1 MLYRV
6 RATYLDGDISVT
18 PWINDYE
25 KARSWLE
32 ETYEDGNCRAAEI
45 ENDKD
50 NDGLP
55 DTDLELEF
63 TDE

>member
-6 RATYLDGDISVT
+6 KAEYLDGDVSFT
-18 PWINDYE
+18 PWIDDYLN
-25 KARSWLE
+25 ARNWLE
-32 ETYEDGNCRAAEI
+32 ETYEDGNCTAAEI

-50 NDGLP
+50 KDGLP
-55 DTDLELEF
+55 DVDLETEF